1 MRLKVLMLLLLPTV
15 ATAQTAPP
23 PGAGATA
30 GAGRP
35 GTDRSMPA
43 AAAAAGKTQL
53 DTDAIAQQAGGSML
67 RATVSNPIDPANAT
81 LTAVSFFSVPET
93 KPRTIKKH
101 DLVTIIVDENS
112 QYSSN
117 GTTAL
122 QKEADFDA
130 KVTAMVRLS
139 LSKLDLS
146 ENSINT
152 NPEIGTTGT
161 RDFSGTGAVNRTDT
175 MTTRLT
181 AEVLDVK
188 PNGTLV
194 LQARQH
200 IKTDDEEQM
209 MILSGTCRVEDV
221 TPDNT
226 VLSTQMFD
234 KDVTKTNKGAVR
246 DTMNRGWVPKLLD
259 VINPF

>member
-1 MRLKVLMLLLLPTV
+1 MRVIAFTAVLIPAL
-15 ATAQTAPP
+15 AAAQTVP
-23 PGAGATA
+23 
-30 GAGRP
+30 
-35 GTDRSMPA
+35 PA
-43 AAAAAGKTQL
+43 ATTV
-53 DTDAIAQQAGGSML
+53 TDPRGDSGRSIPPASNAPGGGAPVDPGLISQQAGGSML
-67 RATVSNPIDPANAT
+67 RAAVNSPADPSAAT
-81 LTAVSFFSVPET
+81 FSSVSFFAVAET

-101 DLVTIIVDENS
+101 DLVTIIVDENTA
-112 QYSSN
+112 YSSN

-122 QKEADFDA
+122 TKEADFDA

-139 LSKLDLS
+139 LAHLDLS
-146 ENSINT
+146 ENSVNT

-161 RDFSGTGAVNRTDT
+161 RDFNGSGAVNRSDT

-181 AEVLDVK
+181 AEVIDVK

-200 IKTDDEEQM
+200 IRTDDEEQTM
-209 MILSGTCRVEDV
+209 VLSGTCRVEDV

-234 KDVTKTNKGAVR
+234 KDVSNTNKGAVR
-246 DTMNRGWVPKLLD
+246 DSTKRGWIPKLLD
-259 VINPF
+259 VVNPF